1 MTSRGVVMTSRAI
14 VMTSRGVVGLQ
25 NQYRGFILKLNIF

>member
-1 MTSRGVVMTSRAI
+1 MTSRGVMMTSRAI

-25 NQYRGFILKLNIF
+25 NQYRVSI